1 MFLIFFY
8 PHSPI
13 ISNNSLAFEISNRL
27 CSNRKQNVNNL
38 GSLFPLT
45 NLFIL
50 FIVCRLTHHANAEY
64 IRLFTT
70 MLNHFSIFHLRSYL
84 SFDHLSFGHAVNGK
98 NSSEMKVSR
107 QTSPIVTKYG
117 IIKNFFS

>member
-1 MFLIFFY
+1 MCVFLIFFF
-8 PHSPI
+8 PHRPI

-27 CSNRKQNVNNL
+27 CFNRKQNVNNL
-38 GSLFPLT
+38 GSLFALT

-50 FIVCRLTHHANAEY
+50 FIVCRLTHHANAED

-70 MLNHFSIFHLRSYL
+70 MLNHCSIFHLCSYL
-84 SFDHLSFGHAVNGK
+84 SFDHLSFVHSVNGT

-107 QTSPIVTKYG
+107 QTPPYCYQIY
-117 IIKNFFS
+117 